1 MAIIKKTEATEE
13 DVGKLE
19 PSYMADGN
27 VEWYSQVGKSF
38 GSSSKR

>member
-19 PSYMADGN
+19 PSYT
-27 VEWYSQVGKSF
+27 
-38 GSSSKR
+38 GSAGTLESHWFLK